1 MFLGNTI
8 PKHTHIPHRMQQTSA
23 FRVIVTVIMKRL
35 MQMDHSGD
43 QELDGEIVLELNL
56 NNIQ

>member
-1 MFLGNTI
+1 
-8 PKHTHIPHRMQQTSA
+8 MQQTSA